1 MRPPCGATQA
11 THLNIYIYILPYA
24 WCSIPSLLC
33 VRTDGC
39 VWEGST
45 AKRKA
50 NFKQRLKC
58 QWKVVAAGLVHG
70 CVVLLPT
77 LPKKGEEPRAY
88 SSYMWL
94 ACALEHYCHPTVVEI
109 VPTAAVLTI
118 PALFTSVCEQRNVQ
132 TVAYLQNKLFS
143 YFPRWPANTVVL
155 GLYA

>member
-1 MRPPCGATQA
+1 MLHAPSMRCHSG
-11 THLNIYIYILPYA
+11 HSFKYIYIYILPYA

-77 LPKKGEEPRAY
+77 LPKREEPRAY
-88 SSYMWL
+88 SSWVFL
-94 ACALEHYCHPTVVEI
+94 HVTGLCLGTLLPPHCSGDSANSSSTDHPCPVYVSMRTEEC
-109 VPTAAVLTI
+109 PNCG
-118 PALFTSVCEQRNVQ
+118 LFTKQ
-132 TVAYLQNKLFS
+132 AL
-143 YFPRWPANTVVL
+143 
-155 GLYA
+155 